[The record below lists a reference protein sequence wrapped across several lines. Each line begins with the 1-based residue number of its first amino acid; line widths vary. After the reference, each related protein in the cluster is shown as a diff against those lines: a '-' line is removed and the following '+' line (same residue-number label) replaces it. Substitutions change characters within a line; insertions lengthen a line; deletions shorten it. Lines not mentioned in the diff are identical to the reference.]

1 MAMFCAL
8 FLAIQSQPM
17 IPNRSFYIVIALCI
31 VAYLVGMVMIP
42 LMDID
47 ASQYASIS
55 REMLENKSYLQV
67 FDLGADYI
75 DKPPMLFW
83 LSATS
88 MRIFGVHDWAYRIPS
103 FLFAL
108 LAVFATYKLAL
119 LFYRKEIAQLSAMV
133 LASCQALFL
142 ITHDV
147 RCDTLLLGWVSL
159 SLWQMSAWYAT
170 NKWKHF
176 LIAFIAIAG
185 GMMTKG
191 PIALMVPAFAFV
203 PHFILRREWKQLL
216 RWEYLIGIL
225 IIAILLVPMSIGLYQ
240 QFDLHPGK
248 VSSGVT
254 IQSGLRFYYWTQSFG
269 RYTGENVY
277 NELNYFTFL
286 LENMLWSFLP
296 WIVFFLLGLVFSV
309 RELVLK
315 KFKLGLSEEWITTG
329 GFIITYCILARSQAQ
344 LPHYIF
350 VVFPLAS
357 IITAKFLFR
366 LLFTDELARWKKP
379 LVVFHTVVF
388 ALLWIVCIFL
398 MAWPFDVPVF
408 VAVLAGLCLVA
419 FFGILLSKRTR
430 IPKILALAFFTVIGV
445 NIFLGT
451 GFYPNVLKYQL
462 GNDAAAFMDQHSID
476 KERVKIYGIYE
487 GRALHFYAKHIFT
500 RVEATTELGLADM
513 VITMKD
519 SLPSLRNSFPGLKVL
534 HEGGHFGVTSLSL
547 PFLDPAKRNQ
557 EVPKYVLI
565 EL

>member
-1 MAMFCAL
+1 
-8 FLAIQSQPM
+8 M
-17 IPNRSFYIVIALCI
+17 ISNRSFYTVIGLCI
-31 VAYLVGMVMIP
+31 VTYLVGMVMIP

-55 REMLENKSYLQV
+55 REMMENRSYLQV
-67 FDLGADYI
+67 FDLGMDYI

-83 LSATS
+83 LSSLS
-88 MRIFGVHDWAYRIPS
+88 MRVFGVHDWAYRIPS

-108 LAVFATYKLAL
+108 LAVYATYRLAL
-119 LFYRKEIAQLSAMV
+119 LFYRREIAQLSAMV

-147 RCDTLLLGWVSL
+147 RCDTMLLGWVAL
-159 SLWQMSAWYAT
+159 SLWQMAAWYQT

-176 LIAFIAIAG
+176 CIAFIAIAC

-203 PHFILRREWKQLL
+203 PHFVLRREWKQLF
-216 RWEYLIGIL
+216 RWEYIAGLA
-225 IIAILLVPMSIGLYQ
+225 IIAVMLLPMSIGLYQ

-248 VSSGVT
+248 IASGVK
-254 IQSGLRFYYWTQSFG
+254 IDSGLRFYYWTQSFG
-269 RYTGENVY
+269 RYTGENTY

-296 WIVFFLLGLVFSV
+296 WIVFFLLGLVFAV

-315 KFKLGLSEEWITTG
+315 KFKLNAGEEWFSAG

-350 VVFPLAS
+350 VVFPLAA

-366 LLFTDELARWKKP
+366 LFFTGELAAWKKP
-379 LVVFHTVVF
+379 LSVFHTVVF
-388 ALLWIVCIFL
+388 ALLWLVCIFL
-398 MAWPFDVPVF
+398 MAWPFKVPVF
-408 VAVLAGLCLVA
+408 VPVLAALCLVA
-419 FFGILLSKRTR
+419 FFVILFSKN
-430 IPKILALAFFTVIGV
+430 IVLPKILPLAFFTVIGV
-445 NIFLGT
+445 NVFLGT

-462 GNDAAAFMDQHSID
+462 GNDAAAFMKQRSIE

-487 GRALHFYAKHIFT
+487 GRALHFYAQHIFPKVYS
-500 RVEATTELGLADM
+500 REELGPADM
-513 VITMKD
+513 VITLKD
-519 SLPSLRNSFPGLKVL
+519 SLPSLRTSFPTLKVL
-534 HEGGHFGVTSLSL
+534 HEGGNFGVTSLSL
-547 PFLDPAKRNQ
+547 PFLDPAKRDA
-557 EVPKYVLI
+557 EVPKYVLL

>member
-1 MAMFCAL
+1 MFCAL

-17 IPNRSFYIVIALCI
+17 IPNRSFYTVIALCI

-83 LSATS
+83 LSASS

-191 PIALMVPAFAFV
+191 PIALMVPALLLYR
-203 PHFILRREWKQLL
+203 IL
-216 RWEYLIGIL
+216 
-225 IIAILLVPMSIGLYQ
+225 
-240 QFDLHPGK
+240 
-248 VSSGVT
+248 
-254 IQSGLRFYYWTQSFG
+254 
-269 RYTGENVY
+269 
-277 NELNYFTFL
+277 
-286 LENMLWSFLP
+286 
-296 WIVFFLLGLVFSV
+296 
-309 RELVLK
+309 
-315 KFKLGLSEEWITTG
+315 
-329 GFIITYCILARSQAQ
+329 
-344 LPHYIF
+344 
-350 VVFPLAS
+350 
-357 IITAKFLFR
+357 
-366 LLFTDELARWKKP
+366 
-379 LVVFHTVVF
+379 
-388 ALLWIVCIFL
+388 
-398 MAWPFDVPVF
+398 
-408 VAVLAGLCLVA
+408 
-419 FFGILLSKRTR
+419 
-430 IPKILALAFFTVIGV
+430 
-445 NIFLGT
+445 
-451 GFYPNVLKYQL
+451 
-462 GNDAAAFMDQHSID
+462 
-476 KERVKIYGIYE
+476 
-487 GRALHFYAKHIFT
+487 FYAENGNNCSAGNT
-500 RVEATTELGLADM
+500 
-513 VITMKD
+513 
-519 SLPSLRNSFPGLKVL
+519 
-534 HEGGHFGVTSLSL
+534 
-547 PFLDPAKRNQ
+547 
-557 EVPKYVLI
+557 
-565 EL
+565 